1 MSGGDAAKGGGAQ
14 MRSWFRWTVWGFCSF
29 AIGFGAQLQ
38 WANSSQWMWW
48 NLAALAALVGLVER
62 FWDKT
67 LVPWWKAA
75 CSSH

>member
-1 MSGGDAAKGGGAQ
+1 